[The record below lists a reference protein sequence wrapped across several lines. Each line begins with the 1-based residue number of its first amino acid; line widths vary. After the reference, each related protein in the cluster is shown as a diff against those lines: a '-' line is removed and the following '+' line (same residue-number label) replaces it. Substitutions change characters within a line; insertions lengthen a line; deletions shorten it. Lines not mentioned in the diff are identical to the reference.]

1 MQLEERRA
9 GRSGSCCC
17 AWLKTGPLAA
27 ARLAAGQ
34 ETEGTLMEVTVI
46 GCGYVG
52 LVTAT
57 CLASIGHTVRG
68 VEKDQRKLRLLLD
81 GHCPIFEP
89 GLKDLMKEHFAS
101 GQLQFGDDVDD
112 AVGDAEVVFL
122 AVGTPPKDDG
132 TVDMSYLE
140 AAARE
145 VCEALAGAGNKGM
158 VTLVVKSTVPAG
170 TNRRLHNYLNE
181 CTSAA
186 VQVVSNPEFLREG
199 SAVQDFLE
207 PDRIVVGGESPE
219 AFRIMRRLYD
229 PIIKREE
236 NFLTMNWESAEL
248 TKYAA
253 NAMLAA
259 RISFMNEMTILC
271 EGYGADIEDIR
282 KGIGTDFRIGPA
294 FLRAGCGYGGS
305 CFPKDV
311 AALEHISRAVGH
323 ESLFVQAIQATNR
336 NQKRR
341 FTARLIEKLG
351 RPIEGASI
359 AVWGL
364 AFKADTDDIRES
376 PAIDIIQ
383 ALLERGAT
391 VRATDPKGLDNMKAI
406 FGEQVEWCADPVH
419 AATGADAVALLTD
432 WPQYSTLPFRKI
444 AAVMNRPLLFDGR
457 NCLHRD
463 LMKENGFDYYP
474 MGRPCIESN
483 IRTRTQI
490 G

>member
-1 MQLEERRA
+1 MD
-9 GRSGSCCC
+9 
-17 AWLKTGPLAA
+17 
-27 ARLAAGQ
+27 
-34 ETEGTLMEVTVI
+34 VTVI

-68 VEKDQRKLRLLLD
+68 VEKDLKKLKTLKD

-89 GLKDLMKEHFAS
+89 GLQELMQEHYAAGS
-101 GQLQFGDDVDD
+101 LQFTDNVKS
-112 AVGDAEVVFL
+112 ATKDAEVVFL
-122 AVGTPPKDDG
+122 AVGTPPKADG

-140 AAARE
+140 GAGKE
-145 VCEALAGAGNKGM
+145 VCDALAANSNDYLL
-158 VTLVVKSTVPAG
+158 TIIVKSTVPAG
-170 TNRRLHNYLNE
+170 TNRKLYHFLKEQTN
-181 CTSAA
+181 AH

-207 PDRIVVGGESPE
+207 PDRIVIGGESPE
-219 AFRIMRRLYD
+219 AFRMMRRLYD
-229 PIIKREE
+229 PIVKREE
-236 NFLTMNWESAEL
+236 AFMTMNWESAEL

-271 EGYGADIEDIR
+271 EAYGADIEEIR
-282 KGIGTDFRIGPA
+282 KGIGADFRIGPA

-311 AALEHISRAVGH
+311 AALEHISRQIGH
-323 ESLFVQAIQATNR
+323 ESLFVQAIQKTNC
-336 NQKRR
+336 NQKLR
-341 FTARLIEKLG
+341 FAEKIIQKLG
-351 RPIEGASI
+351 RPIQGAKI

-376 PAIDIIQ
+376 PALDVIRHLIDK
-383 ALLERGAT
+383 GAE
-391 VRATDPKGLDNMKAI
+391 VVATDPKAMENMKQV
-406 FGEQVEWCADPVH
+406 FKDEVEWSPDPVN
-419 AATGADAVALLTD
+419 AAVGADAVALLTD

-444 AAVMNRPLLFDGR
+444 AATMNTPIIFDGR

-463 LMKENGFDYYP
+463 VMRETGFQYYP
-474 MGRPCIESN
+474 MGRPAVEN
-483 IRTRTQI
+483 TLRLKHRV
-490 G
+490 

>member
-1 MQLEERRA
+1 MD
-9 GRSGSCCC
+9 
-17 AWLKTGPLAA
+17 
-27 ARLAAGQ
+27 
-34 ETEGTLMEVTVI
+34 VTVI

-68 VEKDQRKLRLLLD
+68 VEKDQKKLKTLLD

-89 GLKDLMKEHFAS
+89 GLQELMQEHYAAGS
-101 GQLQFGDDVDD
+101 LQFTDNVR
-112 AVGDAEVVFL
+112 AATKDAEVVYL

-140 AAARE
+140 GAGKE
-145 VCEALAGAGNKGM
+145 VCDALAANNNDYL
-158 VTLVVKSTVPAG
+158 VTIIVKSTVPAG
-170 TNRRLHNYLNE
+170 TNRKLYHFLKE
-181 CTSAA
+181 QTSAH

-207 PDRIVVGGESPE
+207 PDRIVIGGESPE
-219 AFRIMRRLYD
+219 AFRMMRRLYD
-229 PIIKREE
+229 PIVKREE
-236 NFLTMNWESAEL
+236 AFMTMNWESAEL

-271 EGYGADIEDIR
+271 EGYNADIEDIR
-282 KGIGTDFRIGPA
+282 KGIGSDFRIGPA
-294 FLRAGCGYGGS
+294 FLKAGCGYGGS

-311 AALEHISRAVGH
+311 AALEHISRQIGH
-323 ESLFVQAIQATNR
+323 ESLFVNAIQTTNA

-341 FTARLIEKLG
+341 FAEKIIEKLG
-351 RPIEGASI
+351 RPIAGAKI
-359 AVWGL
+359 AIWGL

-376 PAIDIIQ
+376 A
-383 ALLERGAT
+383 ALDVIRLLLDQGAH
-391 VRATDPKGLDNMKAI
+391 VVATDPKAMENMKHV
-406 FGEQVEWCADPVH
+406 FKEEVEWSPDPVH
-419 AATGADAVALLTD
+419 AAVGADAVALMTD

-444 AAVMNRPLLFDGR
+444 AATMNQPIIFDGR

-463 LMKENGFDYYP
+463 VMRETGFQYYP
-474 MGRPCIESN
+474 MGRPAVENSL
-483 IRTRTQI
+483 RLKHKV
-490 G
+490 

>member
-1 MQLEERRA
+1 MD
-9 GRSGSCCC
+9 
-17 AWLKTGPLAA
+17 
-27 ARLAAGQ
+27 
-34 ETEGTLMEVTVI
+34 VTVI

-68 VEKDQRKLRLLLD
+68 VEKDQKKLKTLQD

-89 GLKDLMKEHFAS
+89 GLQELMQEHYAAGS
-101 GQLQFGDDVDD
+101 LQFTDNVKA
-112 AVGDAEVVFL
+112 AVRDAEVVFL
-122 AVGTPPKDDG
+122 CVGTPPKADG
-132 TVDMSYLE
+132 TVDMSFLE
-140 AAARE
+140 GAGKE
-145 VCEALAGAGNKGM
+145 VCDALAEQENDYL
-158 VTLVVKSTVPAG
+158 VTIIVKSTVPAG
-170 TNRRLHNYLNE
+170 TNRKLYNFLKQQ
-181 CTSAA
+181 TSAH

-219 AFRIMRRLYD
+219 AFRMMRRLYD
-229 PIIKREE
+229 PIVKREE
-236 NFLTMNWESAEL
+236 AFMTMAWESAEL

-282 KGIGTDFRIGPA
+282 KGIGSDFRIGPA
-294 FLRAGCGYGGS
+294 FLKAGCGYGGS

-311 AALEHISRAVGH
+311 SALEHISRAVGY
-323 ESLFVQAIQATNR
+323 ESLFVHAIQTANK
-336 NQKRR
+336 NQKKR
-341 FTARLIEKLG
+341 FADKIIGKLG
-351 RPIEGASI
+351 RPIAGSKI

-376 PAIDIIQ
+376 PALDVIRM
-383 ALLERGAT
+383 LLDKGAQ
-391 VRATDPKGLDNMKAI
+391 VRATDPKAMEHMKQV
-406 FGEQVEWCADPVH
+406 FKDEVEWLPDPVS
-419 AATGADAVALLTD
+419 AAAGSDAVALMTD

-444 AAVMNRPLLFDGR
+444 AATMNNPVIFDGR

-463 LMKENGFDYYP
+463 VMREAGFQYYP
-474 MGRPCIESN
+474 MGRPAVEN
-483 IRTRTQI
+483 TLRLKRV
-490 G
+490 